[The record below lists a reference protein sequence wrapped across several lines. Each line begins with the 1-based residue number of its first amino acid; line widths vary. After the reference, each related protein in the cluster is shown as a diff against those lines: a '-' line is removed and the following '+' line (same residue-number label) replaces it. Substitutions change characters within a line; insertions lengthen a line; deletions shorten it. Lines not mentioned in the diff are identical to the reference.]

1 MRVLK
6 MKEKPKKPIQ
16 IFQISITLLDNEIEI
31 IDNAIRI
38 EPINGLLV
46 IVLITGET
54 IVYPIVSIKKYSFK
68 GIK

>member
-1 MRVLK
+1 